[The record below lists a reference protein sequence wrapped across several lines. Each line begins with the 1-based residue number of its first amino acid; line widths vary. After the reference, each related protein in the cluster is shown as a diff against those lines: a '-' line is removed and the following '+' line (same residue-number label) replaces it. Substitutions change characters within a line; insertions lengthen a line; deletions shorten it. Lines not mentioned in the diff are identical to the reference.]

1 MVGSAF
7 PFERYECPKI
17 YPVIIT
23 EKVMII
29 LLKFDLRNSIV
40 IFIFYEINSISL
52 MYQFKFII
60 WYEPNQLTLNEPT

>member
-23 EKVMII
+23 EKVMIM

-40 IFIFYEINSISL
+40 IIIFMKLIVFL
-52 MYQFKFII
+52 
-60 WYEPNQLTLNEPT
+60 

>member
-1 MVGSAF
+1 L

-23 EKVMII
+23 EKVMIM

-40 IFIFYEINSISL
+40 IIIFMKLIVFLKCTNLNS
-52 MYQFKFII
+52 
-60 WYEPNQLTLNEPT
+60 